1 MKVQN
6 ANTGKWHSPR
16 TEFFANTDIRKNAE
30 NAKHD
35 KKTTQKK
42 TPKSRNPDYHKPY
55 KRRKPRHMKNPT
67 T

>member
-35 KKTTQKK
+35 KK
-42 TPKSRNPDYHKPY
+42 
-55 KRRKPRHMKNPT
+55 KRRKKHQSHEIQIT
-67 T
+67 TNHTNAENRDT